1 MTTEGS
7 VSWTCR
13 IQSMCETAHK
23 HFACVRVRPN
33 THKTRITFPWGVIS
47 VWSENSWCGKP
58 SHRKR
63 EGERK
68 WDGERGIK
76 VGKRSHLAIN
86 SFSCPSGTAEL
97 RHSCPPESISGW
109 QSKNCIPSSYSF
121 FFLYPLVATLS
132 PLYSPR
138 MQLLLFLAY
147 LYTNVFGLVL
157 YSLAVK
163 NIKYMLPYFS
173 KPKLPVHQSP
183 TDIDTNI

>member
-1 MTTEGS
+1 MKQHISILRVCACTS
-7 VSWTCR
+7 
-13 IQSMCETAHK
+13 K
-23 HFACVRVRPN
+23 H

-97 RHSCPPESISGW
+97 RHSCPPESISGR
-109 QSKNCIPSSYSF
+109 QCKNCIPSSYSLF
-121 FFLYPLVATLS
+121 FSLSLSRHPTTLS

-147 LYTNVFGLVL
+147 HYTNVFSPLL